1 MGMTGCATSEGTELY
16 SKRMETVCA
25 PEHFRQAEKLW
36 WSSIGIGTYLG
47 SPDAQTDE
55 MVAKAVYTSVKGGI
69 NVIDTAINYR
79 YQRGEQSV
87 GVALRKLF
95 ESGIKRD
102 ELIVCT
108 KGGFIPHPQGAV
120 WFRDTY
126 LKSTDM
132 EITDLAANCHC
143 MHPTYLADQLEK
155 SLANL
160 GLETIDVYYLHNPE
174 TQLGHVDQPTFEA
187 RLEAAF
193 RMLEKAVNA
202 GKIRAYGLA
211 TWSAFRV
218 TGAQARHI
226 SLERVKQIAQLAGG
240 DKNHFRYVQMPLNLK
255 QAEAV
260 DTPTQQI
267 GHKVLPAIPAALALG
282 LHPVISGS
290 IGQGELAS
298 RGNATA
304 GKTETAARY
313 ALQFTRSTPGIL
325 TSLIGMKQPRHVE
338 ENLSL
343 CHIAPLTP
351 AEFRK
356 IVP

>member
-1 MGMTGCATSEGTELY
+1 MHIKGYATGEGTDLY
-16 SKRMETVCA
+16 RKRMETLCA
-25 PEHFRQAEKLW
+25 PGHFRQVEKLW

-47 SPDAQTDE
+47 SPDTQTDE
-55 MVAKAVYTSVKGGI
+55 LVTKAVYASVKGGI

-87 GVALRKLF
+87 GVALRKLV

-108 KGGFIPHPQGAV
+108 KGGFIPHPQGAA

-126 LKSTDM
+126 LKNTDM
-132 EITDLAANCHC
+132 EITDLSSNCHC

-155 SLANL
+155 SLVNL

-174 TQLGHVDQPTFEA
+174 TQLGQVDQATFEA

-193 RMLEKAVNA
+193 RMMEQAVVA

-218 TGAQARHI
+218 TAAQARHI
-226 SLERVKQIAQLAGG
+226 LLERAKQIARLAGG
-240 DKNHFRYVQMPLNLK
+240 DNNHFRFVQMPLNLK
-255 QAEAV
+255 QVEAV
-260 DTPTQQI
+260 TSPTQQI
-267 GHKVLPAIPAALALG
+267 GNKVLPAIPAAVELG
-282 LHPVISGS
+282 LNTVISGS

-298 RGNATA
+298 RGIQA
-304 GKTETAARY
+304 GNTGTAARY
-313 ALQFTRSTPGIL
+313 ALQFTRSAPGIA
-325 TSLIGMKQPRHVE
+325 TTLIGMKQQKHIE

-343 CHIAPLTP
+343 CRIPPLTP

-356 IVP
+356 IVQ